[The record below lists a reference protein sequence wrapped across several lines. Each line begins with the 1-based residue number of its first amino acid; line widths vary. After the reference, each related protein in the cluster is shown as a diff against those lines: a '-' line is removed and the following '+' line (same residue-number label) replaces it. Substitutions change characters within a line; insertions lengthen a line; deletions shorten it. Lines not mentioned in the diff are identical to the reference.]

1 MSKWRQ
7 IYRDYF
13 DRDISCCEKG
23 ERSGVR
29 TSVGEDRIQMR
40 KGKRR
45 REGNERKEACAIIL
59 GRASPL
65 GPGHHDDNNNLN
77 RAHLAYV

>member
-1 MSKWRQ
+1 MERKEWKQWRR

-45 REGNERKEACAIIL
+45 REGRGKKQRKKRKERSVCDHSRKSESFGA
-59 GRASPL
+59 GAS
-65 GPGHHDDNNNLN
+65 
-77 RAHLAYV
+77 